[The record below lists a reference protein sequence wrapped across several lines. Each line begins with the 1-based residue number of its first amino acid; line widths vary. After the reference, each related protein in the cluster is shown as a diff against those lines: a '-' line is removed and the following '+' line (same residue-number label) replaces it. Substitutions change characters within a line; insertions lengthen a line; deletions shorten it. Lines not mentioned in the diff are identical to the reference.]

1 MSIVNEIDIW
11 SYRYRRGP
19 FRFRFCFGFISVY
32 KAKVISSIL
41 SIYGRLLAS
50 IGVYRRLYLAFSLFG
65 ESSNYKV
72 FDSFNLHWR
81 LKKRYLFPDIIFQKY
96 LLRVASSSACACA
109 SLICCNEDAACSD
122 GLL

>member
-50 IGVYRRLYLAFSLFG
+50 IGVYT
-65 ESSNYKV
+65 
-72 FDSFNLHWR
+72 W
-81 LKKRYLFPDIIFQKY
+81 LFPSLVK
-96 LLRVASSSACACA
+96 VANTKF
-109 SLICCNEDAACSD
+109 LILSICI
-122 GLL
+122 GG